1 MEGWM
6 VAACWVLLAFWNAR
20 RAAFWKHM
28 HSLSDERYQ
37 RSHEHFNELM
47 RRYLRLLKAHDPDMH
62 DDVCRRFAEIE
73 VCYALKRASAEE

>member
-6 VAACWVLLAFWNAR
+6 VAACCFVWAFWNAR
-20 RAAFWKHM
+20 RVTFWKHM
-28 HSLSDERYQ
+28 HELSDAGRK

-73 VCYALKRASAEE
+73 VCYALKRASTEE